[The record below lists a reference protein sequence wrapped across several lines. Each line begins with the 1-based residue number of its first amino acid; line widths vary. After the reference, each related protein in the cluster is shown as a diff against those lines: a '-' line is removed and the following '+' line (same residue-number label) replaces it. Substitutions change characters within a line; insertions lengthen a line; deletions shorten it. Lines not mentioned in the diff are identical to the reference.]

1 MGLRR
6 KITTTKYLILLGI
19 TIIAAT
25 LFADILILS
34 ELKASY
40 ADTEL
45 IISGIAGN
53 GESGDTLLQWQKEF
67 PNQSWLLTGEQHMA
81 AHGYD
86 IHTKTI
92 WDKSYDLA
100 KNKILLFS
108 VSIDSILLILL
119 YALFCIIQKQN
130 ALQSA
135 ELEKILGQI
144 QNTDSPKPIF
154 PSEFLNTKLQDRI
167 SSLWEQI
174 QTDHNR
180 LTQEKEETKALVTDI
195 SHQLK
200 TPVAALKTNIE
211 LLITEKMTDSE
222 QQEFLYNCVGQLESL
237 ENLTKTLV
245 NVSRLEKGMVQLHI
259 EPTAIDDTILS
270 AVNRIYEKASEKC
283 ISIELTKKSLPEKII
298 VPHDKK
304 WTAEVFINLLDN
316 AIKYS
321 GRDSHIEISIEPLTT
336 YIRINFKDEGI
347 GISKSEYHK
356 IFQRFYRSDSVGA
369 IEGSGVGLYL
379 ARKII
384 EEQNGTIYVHARS
397 DGKSGSIFSVQLPKM
412 CQYTRLKSLTKL

>member
-1 MGLRR
+1 MGLRC
-6 KITTTKYLILLGI
+6 KVTTTKYLILWGI

-67 PNQSWLLTGEQHMA
+67 PNQSWLLAGEQHMET
-81 AHGYD
+81 HGYD

-108 VSIDSILLILL
+108 ASIDSILLILL
-119 YALFCIIQKQN
+119 YALFCMIQKQN
-130 ALQSA
+130 TLQSA

-154 PSEFLNTKLQDRI
+154 SSEFLNEKLQDRI

-180 LTQEKEETKALVTDI
+180 LNQEKEETKTLVTDI

-211 LLITEKMTDSE
+211 LLTTEKMTDSE
-222 QQEFLYNCVGQLESL
+222 QQEFLYNCADQLEGL

-245 NVSRLEKGMVQLHI
+245 NVSRLEKGMVQIHI
-259 EPTAIDDTILS
+259 EPAAIDDTILS
-270 AVNRIYEKASEKC
+270 AVNRIYEKASEKR
-283 ISIELTKKSLPEKII
+283 ISIELSKNSLPEKTII
-298 VPHDKK
+298 PHDKK

-321 GRDSHIEISIEPLTT
+321 GRDSHIQISIEPLTT

-397 DGKSGSIFSVQLPKM
+397 DGKSGSIFSVQLPKIH
-412 CQYTRLKSLTKL
+412 